1 MDSAVDWSS
10 EWFNSLI
17 WIIGVTVAAALVS
30 FLIGA
35 FLVRTT
41 VWGRQFWRL
50 AGPFFR
56 PTRDRRSWVPLLFA
70 LGILLITIATVRMN
84 VLFSY
89 QGNGL
94 FTALQKLDVDG
105 FWFYVVLFIVLAVLW
120 VLKELL
126 RVYVQQVLGIKW
138 RVWTNDRMIGDWLGG
153 GAYHRGQF
161 VKNRVDNPD
170 QRIQEDVSSFVSLS
184 QSLAFGAIGALVS
197 LVSFT
202 LILWEL
208 SGPMNVFGL
217 EIPRAMTFFAFIYV
231 ILASVIAFRIGRPL
245 IRLNFLNEALTGSF
259 RYALVRVRENSE
271 RVAFYRGEQ
280 VERAT
285 LNARFAA
292 VIDNVW
298 AILYRN
304 LKFLGFNFVITQ
316 SAELVPLVIQGP
328 RFLAGS
334 ITLGDVTQTATAFG
348 QVHDSL
354 SFFRNAYDD
363 FAGYRA
369 VLDRLTGLLDAD
381 EQARD
386 LPSIDLDEGA
396 GLAVRDLTVR
406 TPDGALLVDDLDLDL
421 SAGDTLLIKGP
432 SGSGKTTI
440 LRTLADL
447 WPYAEG
453 SVRRPLGSRSLFL
466 SQQPYVPLGSL
477 RTALA
482 YPESPADIQDDRARE
497 TLQRVQLGHLV
508 DHLDDDVDWS
518 RRLSPG
524 EQQRLGFAR
533 VLVGRPEVVF
543 LDEATSAVD
552 EGIEHMLY
560 DLLRAELPET
570 IVVSV
575 GHRSTLDGVH
585 AARLELA
592 GTDGRWT
599 ATGIG
604 ADRTG

>member
-1 MDSAVDWSS
+1 MDGPIDWAS
-10 EWFNSLI
+10 EWLNSVI
-17 WIIGVTVAAALVS
+17 WILAVFVAAAVGS
-30 FLIGA
+30 ALIG
-35 FLVRTT
+35 LLLMRTT
-41 VWGRQFWRL
+41 VWGRQFRRL
-50 AGPFFR
+50 AMPFFR
-56 PTRDRRSWVPLLFA
+56 PTRDRRSWGPLL
-70 LGILLITIATVRMN
+70 LVLVVLLITITTVRMN

-89 QGNGL
+89 QSNGMY
-94 FTALQKLDVDG
+94 TALQELDATS
-105 FWFYVVLFIVLAVLW
+105 FWFYVVLFIGMAAMW
-120 VLKELL
+120 VVKELL
-126 RVYVQQVLGIKW
+126 RVYVQQVLAIRW
-138 RVWTNDRMIGDWLGG
+138 RVWTNDRMVGDWLRG

-161 VKNRVDNPD
+161 VKDRVDNPD
-170 QRIQEDVSSFVSLS
+170 QRIQEDVQSFVSLS
-184 QSLAFGAIGALVS
+184 LTLAFGAVGALVS

-202 LILWEL
+202 IILWEL
-208 SGPMNVFGL
+208 SGPLNVFGV
-217 EIPRAMTFFAFIYV
+217 EIPRAMVFFAFLYV
-231 ILASVIAFRIGRPL
+231 IVASVIAFRIGRPL
-245 IRLNFLNEALTGSF
+245 IRLNFLNEQLTGSF

-271 RVAFYRGEQ
+271 RIAFYRGEA

-285 LNARFAA
+285 LDGRFAS

-304 LKFLGFNFVITQ
+304 LKFLGFNFTVTQ
-316 SAELVPLVIQGP
+316 AAEIVPLVIQGP

-369 VLDRLTGLLDAD
+369 VLNRLTGLLDAD
-381 EQARD
+381 DQARD
-386 LPSIDLDEGA
+386 LPSIDLADGEG
-396 GLAVRDLTVR
+396 LQVREMTVR
-406 TPDGALLVDDLDLDL
+406 RPDGTPLVDDLDLSL
-421 SAGDTLLIKGP
+421 SAGDTLLVKGP
-432 SGSGKTTI
+432 SGCGKTTL
-440 LRTLADL
+440 LRTMADL
-447 WPYAEG
+447 WPYAQG
-453 SVRRPLGSRSLFL
+453 SVRRPLGGRSLFL

-482 YPESPADIQDDRARE
+482 YPEPPAQVEDDRARE
-497 TLQRVQLGHLV
+497 ILQRVQLGHLV

-533 VLVGRPEVVF
+533 ILVGQPDVLF

-560 DLLRAELPET
+560 ELIRAELPAT

-575 GHRSTLDGVH
+575 GHRSTLDSLH
-585 AARLELA
+585 AERLELA
-592 GTDGRWT
+592 GDGRWT
-599 ATGIG
+599 AG
-604 ADRTG
+604 D